1 MEIRRQVR
9 KTASFVLIA
18 IGAVAMFASTQQD
31 RIWWILVWF
40 MLGMTCLSLLLL
52 RVSDAIA
59 DWLATRR
66 PWWAFA
72 AFIGGAAG
80 GLAAV
85 ALVIVN
91 QWPPL
96 TMIVAMV
103 VMTIGIVGLFEWF
116 SGRPDD
122 GAGAGSD
129 GQPVPAAAA
138 RLGVASTA
146 WYGFEAMAIGI
157 GLLLISDGATSLIG
171 AVVWLGGLVTV
182 KIGSLNYLATRGD
195 QTQRTVRILIDVAL
209 FGLFVLFAGAF
220 GSNSALMLA
229 GLSVATASLSMAGVG
244 ALHLPCPPRRSWW
257 AIGLSLGGMA
267 IVWGWMAVVTQ
278 NPGLAFVLGLMIAL
292 VGGFF
297 ILRGEGI
304 VLLMLAGYI
313 LAWGLVDRSAPPVE
327 AVGEPVQIVALGDSF
342 ISGEGALKFF
352 EGTNAAGGNQCRRAP
367 TSYPYL
373 IATGLNASVRS
384 LACSGAKIA
393 DLTTCGQMWPDGRR
407 CRTAA
412 PVVADPDEDAASED
426 AASDDAAPDEPA
438 PLPPPESVVSVWADS
453 LADFGDR
460 PAGPLPQ
467 LVTAVAGGATDE
479 VDVVLVSIGGNDV
492 GFSSIVKACLLPK
505 GCDERREIWLD
516 AIDLL
521 GPQLDEVY
529 GQIRVAFPNAHVL
542 VMPYPMIVN
551 AEPGTSC
558 DLGLSQ
564 DEREFVVDFIH
575 KLDLTIADAAGRA
588 EFEFVDEGVNAYDG
602 HQLCDEQA
610 GANHLKLVPPE
621 GVKLGR
627 YSPATWIPGSMHP
640 NVLGHE
646 LTAAASVCAVADAL
660 APTAADGELAGGHEF
675 ECTEPV
681 DAPVEPAPVAGDD
694 ASAVAC
700 EAALADGGEADA
712 EQSAACAAVAE
723 VVDQK
728 IDALTAEV
736 SAVAEELVSDD
747 EWIRGEL
754 FRTVR
759 ALALPLVL
767 LLALG
772 MVFAWGFVRLD
783 NPLSRF
789 LHQEQ
794 DRSAR

>member
-1 MEIRRQVR
+1 MDIRQQAR
-9 KTASFVLIA
+9 KTASIVLIV
-18 IGAVAMFASTQQD
+18 IGVIAMFASTQQD
-31 RIWWILVWF
+31 RIWWVLVWF

-59 DWLATRR
+59 DWLVTRR
-66 PWWAFA
+66 PWWALA
-72 AFIGGAAG
+72 AFVVGAAG

-91 QWPPL
+91 QWPPFS
-96 TMIVAMV
+96 MIVAMV
-103 VMTIGIVGLFEWF
+103 VMTVGIVGLFEWF
-116 SGRPDD
+116 SSGSDD
-122 GAGAGSD
+122 DAAAGS
-129 GQPVPAAAA
+129 GGRAVPAAVA
-138 RLGVASTA
+138 RLGVGSTT

-157 GLLLISDGATSLIG
+157 GLLLISDGTASLIG
-171 AVVWLGGLVTV
+171 AVVWLAGLVTV
-182 KIGSLNYLATRGD
+182 KIGSLDFLATRGD
-195 QTQRTVRILIDVAL
+195 EIGRTVRILIDVAFL
-209 FGLFVLFAGAF
+209 GLFVLFAGAF
-220 GSNSALMLA
+220 GSNPALLLV
-229 GLSVATASLSMAGVG
+229 GLTVVTASLSMVGVG
-244 ALHLPCPPRRSWW
+244 ALHLSCPDRRSWW

-297 ILRGEGI
+297 VLRGEGI

-313 LAWGLVDRSAPPVE
+313 LAWGLVDRSVPSVE
-327 AVGEPVQIVALGDSF
+327 AVGEPVQVVALGDSF
-342 ISGEGALKFF
+342 ISGEGALEFF
-352 EGTNAAGGNQCRRAP
+352 EGTNDAGGNQCRRAP
-367 TSYPYL
+367 TSYPYV

-407 CRTAA
+407 CRSAV
-412 PVVADPDEDAASED
+412 PVGENPDD
-426 AASDDAAPDEPA
+426 DDATPDEPA

-453 LADFGDR
+453 LADFSER

-467 LVTAVAGGATDE
+467 LVTAVAGGATDD

-516 AIDLL
+516 TIELL
-521 GPQLDEVY
+521 GPQLDAAY
-529 GQIRVAFPNAHVL
+529 TQIRIAFPNADVL
-542 VMPYPMIVN
+542 VMPYPMIVK
-551 AEPGTSC
+551 AEPRTSC

-575 KLDLTIADAAGRA
+575 ELDLTIAEAAARA
-588 EFEFVDEGVNAYDG
+588 EFEFVEEGVDAYDG

-610 GANHLKLVPPE
+610 GANHLKLVPPD
-621 GVKLGR
+621 GAALGR

-640 NVLGHE
+640 NVLGHR
-646 LTAAASVCAVADAL
+646 LTAAASVCVVADSLGLSPTAGELADGRTFDCAEPVADTDDPVPATPVSDEGASAAACEDAL
-660 APTAADGELAGGHEF
+660 AE
-675 ECTEPV
+675 
-681 DAPVEPAPVAGDD
+681 
-694 ASAVAC
+694 
-700 EAALADGGEADA
+700 GGEADA
-712 EQSAACAAVAE
+712 EESAACAAVAE

-728 IDALTAEV
+728 IDELTAEV
-736 SAVAEELVSDD
+736 SVVTEGLVSDD
-747 EWIRGEL
+747 EWIRVEL

-783 NPLSRF
+783 NSLSRF

>member
-1 MEIRRQVR
+1 V
-9 KTASFVLIA
+9 
-18 IGAVAMFASTQQD
+18 
-31 RIWWILVWF
+31 
-40 MLGMTCLSLLLL
+40 
-52 RVSDAIA
+52 
-59 DWLATRR
+59 
-66 PWWAFA
+66 
-72 AFIGGAAG
+72 
-80 GLAAV
+80 
-85 ALVIVN
+85 
-91 QWPPL
+91 
-96 TMIVAMV
+96 
-103 VMTIGIVGLFEWF
+103 
-116 SGRPDD
+116 
-122 GAGAGSD
+122 
-129 GQPVPAAAA
+129 
-138 RLGVASTA
+138 
-146 WYGFEAMAIGI
+146 
-157 GLLLISDGATSLIG
+157 
-171 AVVWLGGLVTV
+171 
-182 KIGSLNYLATRGD
+182 
-195 QTQRTVRILIDVAL
+195 
-209 FGLFVLFAGAF
+209 
-220 GSNSALMLA
+220 
-229 GLSVATASLSMAGVG
+229 
-244 ALHLPCPPRRSWW
+244 
-257 AIGLSLGGMA
+257 
-267 IVWGWMAVVTQ
+267 
-278 NPGLAFVLGLMIAL
+278 
-292 VGGFF
+292 
-297 ILRGEGI
+297 
-304 VLLMLAGYI
+304 
-313 LAWGLVDRSAPPVE
+313 
-327 AVGEPVQIVALGDSF
+327 
-342 ISGEGALKFF
+342 
-352 EGTNAAGGNQCRRAP
+352 
-367 TSYPYL
+367 

-393 DLTTCGQMWPDGRR
+393 DLTTCGQMWSEGRR
-407 CRTAA
+407 CRSAA
-412 PVVADPDEDAASED
+412 PVVENPD
-426 AASDDAAPDEPA
+426 DDAAVPDEPA

-453 LADFGDR
+453 LADLGER

-467 LVTAVAGGATDE
+467 LVTAVAGGATGE

-529 GQIRVAFPNAHVL
+529 AQIRVAFPNADVL

-575 KLDLTIADAAGRA
+575 ELDLTIADAAARA
-588 EFEFVDEGVNAYDG
+588 EFEFVEEGVNAYDG
-602 HQLCDEQA
+602 HQLCDGQA
-610 GANHLKLVPPE
+610 GANHLKLVPPAGAE
-621 GVKLGR
+621 LGR

-640 NVLGHE
+640 NVLGHQ

-660 APTAADGELAGGHEF
+660 ALTPVVGELEGDRTF

-681 DAPVEPAPVAGDD
+681 TDPDDPAPVAPVAGDD
-694 ASAVAC
+694 ASAAAC
-700 EAALADGGEADA
+700 EEALAGGGEADA

-736 SAVAEELVSDD
+736 SVVTEELVSDD
-747 EWIRGEL
+747 EWIRVEL